1 MPQNKYFWVL
11 YTFGDYVYN
20 RDYTHN
26 ILERGFSI
34 IECVFGLMKGLDRR
48 VKVVVDLF
56 VLVFN

>member
-1 MPQNKYFWVL
+1 M
-11 YTFGDYVYN
+11 YN